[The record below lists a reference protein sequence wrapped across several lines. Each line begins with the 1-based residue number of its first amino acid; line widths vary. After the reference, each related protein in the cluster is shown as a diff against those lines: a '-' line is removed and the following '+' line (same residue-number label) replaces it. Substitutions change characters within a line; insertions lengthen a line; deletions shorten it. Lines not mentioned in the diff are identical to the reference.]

1 MFRVRFTPGL
11 FKQNYRSPKKRIN
24 SLFKFFSEA
33 ITEANKNK
41 HPPFFGICF
50 KQTRHL
56 GSENLKG
63 NSKLR
68 GKWRYSITWYL
79 EFFRPWWHYWSWAR
93 RARIEPP
100 PPPLSPPLRTI
111 ISSFILSWW
120 VHSFTYLLLIHH
132 W

>member
-33 ITEANKNK
+33 ITEANKHK

-50 KQTRHL
+50 NQTRHL

-68 GKWRYSITWYL
+68 ENGDILLHGIWNSLGRGGTIGAEQNEQGSNRHL
-79 EFFRPWWHYWSWAR
+79 
-93 RARIEPP
+93 
-100 PPPLSPPLRTI
+100 LR
-111 ISSFILSWW
+111 F
-120 VHSFTYLLLIHH
+120 HLL
-132 W
+132 